1 MQKELQRTKAVFA
14 VQALWRQHHTQ
25 VQNQGKLPQD
35 LQKELPTGT
44 SGASPVF
51 LRQGFEMYAVSA
63 LVYEAR
69 SQNTVQRQRS

>member
-1 MQKELQRTKAVFA
+1 MQKEPQRTKAVFA

-25 VQNQGKLPQD
+25 EQNQGKLPQD

-44 SGASPVF
+44 SGVSPVF
-51 LRQGFEMYAVSA
+51 LRQESGMYAVSA

-69 SQNTVQRQRS
+69 SQNTAQRQRS